1 MKKPSLILT
10 AALLFA
16 ILAPLHIER
25 TQDPLTRQERFALE
39 LAACREAHASGVP
52 SKCKLFGKIQVVDHF
67 PDVKIQKVDHFP
79 DIKVKWVDH
88 FPDDPGEWK
97 KVDHFPDYK
106 VQFVDHFPD
115 YKVQFVDH
123 FPGCD

>member
-1 MKKPSLILT
+1 MKKSSLILT
-10 AALLFA
+10 AAVLLA
-16 ILAPLHIER
+16 TLAPVHIER
-25 TQDPLTRQERFALE
+25 SYDSLTKQERFALE
-39 LAACREAHASGVP
+39 LAACREAQASNVP
-52 SKCKLFGKIQVVDHF
+52 SKCKLFGKIQVVDNF